1 MCQEAEAL
9 QGASPHSWGG
19 GARWPLPLFVEG
31 QRFKILGY
39 YDSEGSTRGGG
50 RAIFGCYAR
59 LAEVDARRLTRPG
72 DHHGG
77 IIVEEMAFSV
87 LFMAAQDGGG
97 QMTLMLLM
105 FGPLILFFWL
115 LMLRPQQ
122 QERKRR
128 QAMLAALKKNDR
140 VITIGGIYGVVTNVH
155 REGEEE
161 AIKDV
166 TIKVDESS
174 NVKLR
179 VTIGSIARV
188 LVDRESGDDS
198 SK

>member
-1 MCQEAEAL
+1 VAVGPFLVA
-9 QGASPHSWGG
+9 P
-19 GARWPLPLFVEG
+19 
-31 QRFKILGY
+31 
-39 YDSEGSTRGGG
+39 
-50 RAIFGCYAR
+50 AR
-59 LAEVDARRLTRPG
+59 LAEYLTGRVTLPG
-72 DHHGG
+72 VHQWG
-77 IIVEEMAFSV
+77 IVVEKIAFTV
-87 LFMAAQDGGG
+87 LLLAADEGGG
-97 QMTLMLLM
+97 SMLPMLLM
-105 FGPLILFFWL
+105 FGVPLLFFWAL
-115 LMLRPQQ
+115 LLRPQQ

-128 QAMLAALKKNDR
+128 QGMLAALKKNDR

-155 REGEEE
+155 RDSEEE
-161 AIKDV
+161 AIRDV